1 MPKPKTIPK
10 NPKKMIAEVVAQD
23 PKLGPWIQAV
33 GKFPLPTQEA
43 DFDLLCRSVI
53 GQSISVQAAAT
64 IAKRI
69 RSELSRSKKLNPNQ
83 ILKSSETELRKL
95 GLSQTKANALLS
107 LAEIWKQQKL
117 KDSDLAQMPDGEV
130 MDLLTPVRGI
140 GPWTVK
146 MLLIFGL
153 RRPDV
158 FPRRRPW
165 SQAGDSKA
173 GGLERQADTKKMH
186 RKIRDLE
193 AISFNPNHLHVAD
206 FAARKSKIPRKHGLV
221 GQKLILLK

>member
-158 FPRRRPW
+158 FP
-165 SQAGDSKA
+165 
-173 GGLERQADTKKMH
+173 EE
-186 RKIRDLE
+186 DLGVRLG
-193 AISFNPNHLHVAD
+193 I
-206 FAARKSKIPRKHGLV
+206 
-221 GQKLILLK
+221 QKLEGWKDRPTPKKCIEKSEIWKPYRSIPTIYMWQILLLESQKSLENTGWWAKS